1 MKNSSWMILGAG
13 LGFGLALAA
22 TACVDGAF
30 ACSSDANC
38 LDGSSL
44 GVCQPDGWCSFEDPE
59 CDSSQRYGEHASAD
73 LAGTCVPL
81 DDGSSSGSVDPPD
94 PDPDPSV
101 GTTGPSDSSG
111 EPPDPGTTGPS
122 IPPSTTTTTDGGTSD
137 DGIGE
142 SDSGPVEP
150 GCVPV
155 IFDDFDDGAI
165 DPLWETWQD
174 PGALQEEADRVIRFS
189 ITEQVTGGIDTGLI
203 SRDSFDFSE
212 GYVRIE
218 IAEPPTGE
226 TMRLYW
232 QMVSADECITGAFIQ
247 GGLIFA
253 DNEAED
259 LGDTTW
265 LQVRTENGNFHIERS
280 VDGEV
285 WEPAVPPQPTMCDLR
300 EAQVYLFGGV
310 GEDSPPGA
318 TTAVE
323 TIEVCAGGSA

>member
-44 GVCQPDGWCSFEDPE
+44 GVCQPNGWCSFEDPE
-59 CDSSQRYGEHASAD
+59 CDSSQRYGEHASTD

-81 DDGSSSGSVDPPD
+81 DDGSSSGPVDPPD
-94 PDPDPSV
+94 PDPSI

-122 IPPSTTTTTDGGTSD
+122 IPPPPPTTTDGGSSD
-137 DGIGE
+137 DGNGE
-142 SDSGPVEP
+142 SDSGTVEP

-155 IFDDFDDGAI
+155 IVDDFDDGMI
-165 DPLWETWQD
+165 DPQWDTWED
-174 PGALQEEADRVIRFS
+174 AGALLEEADRVIRFS
-189 ITEQVTGGIDTGLI
+189 IIDQVGSGIDTGLI
-203 SRDSFDFSE
+203 SGDSFDLTE
-212 GYVRIE
+212 GHVRIE
-218 IAEPPTGE
+218 LAEPPTGE
-226 TMRLYW
+226 TMRLHW
-232 QMVSADECITGAFIQ
+232 QMVSSDECVAGAFIQ

-259 LGDTTW
+259 LGDSTTW
-265 LQVRTENGNFHIERS
+265 LQIRTEGATLHVERS
-280 VDGEV
+280 ADGV
-285 WEPAVPPQPTMCDLR
+285 MWESAVEPQPTMCDLR

-310 GEDSPPGA
+310 GEPSPAGA
-318 TTAVE
+318 TTAVD
-323 TIEVCAGGSA
+323 TIEVCASGGF